1 MTLIRNQKGS
11 IKNEKCSFEGTVI
24 ENVTSQ
30 FSKQQLIKE
39 ATHMV
44 DNYSCIILI
53 FTPQTN
59 LAIELGVEP
68 SLHWN
73 YYHQIIYLK
82 FYLEIFNT
90 PPYLHK
96 VWHYKNAKAEFT
108 RQSIAFFDW
117 EKVLW
122 KTSVDGKVAIFNRSI
137 LNIFNNFIP
146 HETIWCND
154 RAPTWLN
161 DKIRLLIKEK
171 KDGIHI

>member
-90 PPYLHK
+90 PPYLNK

-108 RQSIAFFDW
+108 RQSIAFFD
-117 EKVLW
+117 
-122 KTSVDGKVAIFNRSI
+122 
-137 LNIFNNFIP
+137 
-146 HETIWCND
+146 
-154 RAPTWLN
+154 
-161 DKIRLLIKEK
+161 
-171 KDGIHI
+171 

>member
-30 FSKQQLIKE
+30 FSEQQLIKE

-73 YYHQIIYLK
+73 YYHQIIYFTWRFLTLLLIYIRYGIIKMQKQSLPDNLLHFLTEKK
-82 FYLEIFNT
+82 FYERL
-90 PPYLHK
+90 
-96 VWHYKNAKAEFT
+96 
-108 RQSIAFFDW
+108 
-117 EKVLW
+117 VLME
-122 KTSVDGKVAIFNRSI
+122 R
-137 LNIFNNFIP
+137 
-146 HETIWCND
+146 
-154 RAPTWLN
+154 
-161 DKIRLLIKEK
+161 
-171 KDGIHI
+171 